1 MIRLALFAVPFVLI
15 AGTLRA
21 QQVPQAPLGTTP
33 ADTASESPTYRAMTP
48 QEKNEMRAELFMAR
62 KEYEEAVKAYK
73 IVLIDDPH
81 NAKVLNF
88 VGMAYQQIGD
98 GEQAERYYKL
108 AVRAD
113 KKDPNA
119 LNNLG
124 TVEYSE
130 QRYGKAIKY
139 YQKAIDRGNAA
150 ATVYTNLGYAYCS
163 VKEYPKAM
171 AVFGQA
177 LALDPEVFDHKGN
190 AGSVLQQRSAPDPG
204 ALHFMLAKSYG
215 KIGDAERAARY
226 LKMSRDEG
234 YKEFRTAE
242 RDPDFAKVIKDPRLQ
257 EVLQVQPAYASE
269 PQKAVTN

>member
-1 MIRLALFAVPFVLI
+1 MTRSALFVIPFVLI
-15 AGTLRA
+15 AGTVRA
-21 QQVPQAPLGTTP
+21 QQVPQTPLGTTP
-33 ADTASESPTYRAMTP
+33 ADTAAESASYRAMTP
-48 QEKNEMRAELFMAR
+48 QEQAEMRADLFMAR

-73 IVLIDDPH
+73 TVLIDDPH

-130 QRYGKAIKY
+130 QRYGQAIKY
-139 YQKAIDRGNAA
+139 YRKAIARGNAA
-150 ATVYTNLGYAYCS
+150 PTVYTNLGYAYCG
-163 VKEYPKAM
+163 VKEYAKAM
-171 AVFGQA
+171 EVFAQA

-190 AGSVLQQRSAPDPG
+190 AGSVLQQRSSPDPG
-204 ALHFMLAKSYG
+204 ALHFMLAKSYAR
-215 KIGDAERAARY
+215 IGDAERAARY

-242 RDPDFAKVIKDPRLQ
+242 KDPDFAKVIKDPRVQ

-269 PQKAVTN
+269 PQKPVTN

>member
-1 MIRLALFAVPFVLI
+1 MTRLALFAISFVLV

-33 ADTASESPTYRAMTP
+33 ADTAAESPSFSAMTP
-48 QEKNEMRAELFMAR
+48 KEKAEMRANLLMAR
-62 KEYEEAVKAYK
+62 KQYEEAIKAFQT
-73 IVLIDDPH
+73 ILIDDPH
-81 NAKVLNF
+81 NAKVLNLA
-88 VGMAYQQIGD
+88 GMAYQQIGN

-113 KKDPNA
+113 KNDSNA

-139 YQKAIDRGNAA
+139 YRKAIDRGNAA

-171 AVFGQA
+171 AVFAQA
-177 LALDPEVFDHKGN
+177 LALDPDVFEHKGSS
-190 AGSVLQQRSAPDPG
+190 GSVLQQRSASDPG
-204 ALHFMLAKSYG
+204 VLHFMLAKSYAR
-215 KIGDAERAARY
+215 IGDAERAARY

-242 RDPDFAKVIKDPRLQ
+242 KDPDFGKVIKDPRVQ
-257 EVLQVQPAYASE
+257 EVLQVQPSYASE
-269 PQKAVTN
+269 PQKPVTN